1 MLYNN
6 SQSPR
11 VCIRVT
17 IQDESSSIFRKSLY
31 RLLLDVSSRAQ
42 IPDGRSW
49 KYLLFPGHFSPKLIE
64 VSPSADRGETKPLNQ
79 WGNACT
85 LPRELRAEQLNSL
98 TISQGH
104 AVENSSLI
112 NTAHRCGVVL
122 SACLPLSRTNQ
133 RTPSMATEGR
143 LSKVNSEPCLPIPP
157 TSRTCL
163 SEVARN
169 VQSSRNSAKL
179 ASNAYPAPVCRC
191 PFEPHR

>member
-6 SQSPR
+6 SLSPR

-122 SACLPLSRTNQ
+122 SACLPQSRTNQ
-133 RTPSMATEGR
+133 RAPAGAAGGRGGGGGAEPGRPS
-143 LSKVNSEPCLPIPP
+143 PP
-157 TSRTCL
+157 
-163 SEVARN
+163 
-169 VQSSRNSAKL
+169 
-179 ASNAYPAPVCRC
+179 
-191 PFEPHR
+191 